1 MQRLA
6 LPAVGSAW
14 LVLPHPTTVTLLHTS
29 HPHLVPGLLCREL
42 PPEERGFT
50 LLPVCVPGWWCSDA
64 ASPTQKQMQGH
75 LLIFVFHL
83 LEYRG
88 VSRLICVVL
97 WTENSAAMGCKLG
110 SVGERLLS
118 GYRPWVPPPVPQSQ
132 TSTHSQKSLQRRL
145 RVLSAEFSSLSIG
158 YLCKLPVRWPL
169 VHQESPQPA
178 GTGLPHP
185 PSLLTHHCGLLMSA
199 FKYQKFLTSLLVVT
213 LGVTICT
220 SVLDPP

>member
-1 MQRLA
+1 MK
-6 LPAVGSAW
+6 S
-14 LVLPHPTTVTLLHTS
+14 
-29 HPHLVPGLLCREL
+29 
-42 PPEERGFT
+42 
-50 LLPVCVPGWWCSDA
+50 
-64 ASPTQKQMQGH
+64 H

-83 LEYRG
+83 LEYRV
-88 VSRLICVVL
+88 VSRPICEVL
-97 WTENSAAMGCKLG
+97 WTENSAAMGCELG

-158 YLCKLPVRWPL
+158 YLCKLPIRWPL

-185 PSLLTHHCGLLMSA
+185 PSVLTHHCGLLMSA
-199 FKYQKFLTSLLVVT
+199 FKYQKFLTSLLGVT
-213 LGVTICT
+213 PGVTICT
-220 SVLDPP
+220 SVLDRPGHDEVPQAEPSRHFPGWEVVFSSVSTGSSLWFCSRHPLLTRTQVTLER